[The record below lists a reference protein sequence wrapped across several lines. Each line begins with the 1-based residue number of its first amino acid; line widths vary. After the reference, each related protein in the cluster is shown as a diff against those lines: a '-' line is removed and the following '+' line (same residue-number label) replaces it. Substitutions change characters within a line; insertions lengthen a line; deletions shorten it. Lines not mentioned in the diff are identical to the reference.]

1 MSSSVRYKV
10 VGIGYRYSIF
20 NSTWPLSLTL
30 LKLMVVN
37 NLLLDHV
44 GLPQVVMLLSTWSFF
59 AGWVERI
66 LLRQFY

>member
-44 GLPQVVMLLSTWSFF
+44 GPPPGCYVAVHLVIFLLD
-59 AGWVERI
+59 G
-66 LLRQFY
+66 